1 MRSDIIVATA
11 VLLLLTCRTAIA
23 QPRERGTLTPT
34 PPLQLP
40 LDSPDTVI
48 VAPQEGDYPA
58 IATRL
63 AESLGALTKRTPRI
77 LPDTADAASL
87 GPGPVL
93 VLGNLMDSR
102 VARSLYLH
110 AYDFTDYS
118 WPSPGGH
125 VVRTI
130 RDPLGT
136 GAHVLMLGGSDTAGV
151 RAAVDALLAHLGE
164 HGSALGYVNLVKL
177 GKWGADILAVTERYL
192 GDDPKTWTRVGGA
205 GSWNYQ
211 TEIGSAGAGYLRTG
225 DERYLPVFTRELRSF
240 FDNYVLNLRTDAP
253 PQSHGF
259 LHMMLKVWDLLRDHP
274 SISDEERLR
283 FDEDF
288 LYVYRSGEGPLRI
301 QGESQKNRIRGN
313 HGTRTGIDGI
323 YGGRFF
329 LRRFGA
335 SDPEIAAQAQ
345 EWLAVADAYFSVSMG
360 SQKPI
365 EDNWGHQWGASLFDT
380 LLYAMMAD
388 RTEYFTSPAL
398 RACAD
403 RALIAYP
410 RGGAPRGYMSA
421 LAVTTG
427 DTGYLSGFEGGEVY
441 GKRCAG
447 MNGNCNELL
456 RGFCTPD
463 PIRPRGNLLDVAVA
477 PLDQLWYDTIDAAGM
492 NPGDLFAV
500 TVPREEGF
508 DKLSI
513 REGWR
518 SGDHYLLLDG
528 ISGGLHAYED
538 ANCVLIMQ
546 EGGATW
552 TMRTGRSLNESG
564 TVKSGNGV
572 AVSLDGA
579 GPGRLHRYARLLY
592 RGRHADYTAVGTAL
606 EGVGDADWERH
617 IIRKQEQWT
626 LVVDRVTARREGEAL
641 AERHWHLRGS
651 VTAADDGVT
660 AVQQVGSSRRYLHLQ
675 TAGALPEGMSGTTN
689 RAESVRALVGPERPL
704 EFATLLHVPPDT
716 PAPPGAAYFRALD
729 ATCTGEPAPPAGIGR
744 LTDLGIVILRAT
756 EPGNWIE
763 MPFRLDAQT
772 SGEVAVDLL
781 GYSDRGAL
789 RILLDGK
796 QVVERH
802 EHRAPTTVP
811 QRVPLGN
818 LELAAGDHR
827 LRLEVIGDPPA
838 DGKCYIGL
846 GALLITPPGTPA
858 GPAPGERVFTLTR
871 TAAGWRIDGPDGP
884 EVVTVERT
892 GAAGSPGWKVGQP
905 ERLPS
910 ADSVH
915 AQAVQADGLLP
926 LHPQAPALPSPW
938 RSLNSG
944 GAAVTAVARAEDGRI
959 AAGDKNGAVALF
971 AADGARQ
978 ASAQMQSEVL
988 ALHFLGDDLLV
999 GEDRGALTWLG
1010 PDGTTRRQ
1018 VVIPYE
1024 PMPWDYWSEY
1034 RSRVREI
1041 TSADLNG
1048 DGNPE
1053 ILLSNSDRRVHAF
1066 TADGQQLWK
1075 APVEWGIFTA
1085 MTPGTFRGAFG
1096 LFGGTS
1102 KPSIHGRCLI
1112 FPADGGKPGNLTRPD
1127 LVSWSVPS
1135 QFRDMRLVDVNGDG
1149 VNEIINAVDTNCRQ
1163 LVVYREDGTVL
1174 WDADMAGSAE
1184 ALAVAGNTVYCGG
1197 SAGYVA
1203 AFVGATGERAWACYV
1218 GEPVVLLALTAD
1230 ERLAAVTP
1238 GGRVFV
1244 IDAGGHLDGCVELD
1258 GAVTAVMRP
1267 GDHRLGDTLL
1277 LGTQDGRVI
1286 AQ

>member
-1 MRSDIIVATA
+1 MRSDMLVVTA
-11 VLLLLTCRTAIA
+11 VLLLLICRVATA
-23 QPRERGTLTPT
+23 QGQERVALTPT

-40 LDSPDTVI
+40 LDGPGTVI
-48 VAPQEGDYPA
+48 VAPEAGDYPA

-63 AESLGALTKRTPRI
+63 AEGLGALTKRTPRI
-77 LPDTADAASL
+77 VADTADPSSL

-102 VARSLYLH
+102 LARSLYLH

-130 RDPLGT
+130 RDPLGI
-136 GAHVLMLGGSDTAGV
+136 GAHVLMLGGSDTLGV
-151 RAAVDALLAHLGE
+151 SAAVDALLAHVDE
-164 HGSALGYVNLVKL
+164 HGSTLGYVNIVKL
-177 GKWGADILAVTERYL
+177 GKWAPDIIAFTERYL

-301 QGESQKNRIRGN
+301 KRESEKRIIRGN

-335 SDPEIAAQAQ
+335 SDPEIAAQ

-360 SQKPI
+360 SLKPV
-365 EDNWGHQWGASLFDT
+365 EDNWGHQWGASLYDT
-380 LLYAMMAD
+380 LLYAMLAD

-398 RACAD
+398 RGCAD
-403 RALIAYP
+403 RALIAYS

-421 LAVTTG
+421 LAVTTR
-427 DTGYLSGFEGGEVY
+427 DIGYLSGFEGGEAY

-447 MNGNCNELL
+447 MNGTCNELL

-463 PIRPRGNLLDVAVA
+463 PIYPREDLLDVAVA
-477 PLDQLWYDTIDAAGM
+477 PLDQLWYDTIDDAGM

-500 TVPREEGF
+500 TVPREAGF

-518 SGDHYLLLDG
+518 ADDFYLLLDG

-552 TMRTGRSLNESG
+552 TARTGRSLNESG
-564 TVKSGNGV
+564 TVKSSNGV

-592 RGRHADYTAVGTAL
+592 SGHHADYKAVGTVL

-651 VTAADDGVT
+651 VTARDDGVT
-660 AVQQVGSSRRYLHLQ
+660 ALQPVGSTRRYLHLQ
-675 TAGALPEGMSGTTN
+675 SAGVLPEGMSGTTN
-689 RAESVRALVGPERPL
+689 RAESVRALVGPQRPL
-704 EFATLLHVPPDT
+704 EFATLLHLPPET
-716 PAPPGAAYFRALD
+716 PLPPGAAHFRALD
-729 ATCTGEPAPPAGIGR
+729 ASCTGEPAPPAGIGR
-744 LTDLGIVILRAT
+744 LPDLGIVVLRAT
-756 EPGNWIE
+756 QPGNWIQ
-763 MPFRLDAQT
+763 MPFHLDIGI
-772 SGEVAVDLL
+772 SGEAFVDLL
-781 GYSDRGAL
+781 GYSDRGAV
-789 RILLDGK
+789 RMLLDGE

-802 EHRAPTTVP
+802 EHRAATTVA
-811 QRVPLGN
+811 QRVSLGN
-818 LELAAGDHR
+818 QELAAGDHI

-846 GALLITPPGTPA
+846 SGLLITPPGKSA
-858 GPAPGERVFTLTR
+858 GPAPGERLFSLTR
-871 TAAGWRIDGPDGP
+871 TTAGWRIDGPDGP
-884 EVVTVERT
+884 EVVSVEET
-892 GAAGSPGWKVGQP
+892 GAAGSPGWKVGKP
-905 ERLPS
+905 EQLPP
-910 ADSVH
+910 ADSVN
-915 AQAVQADGLLP
+915 AEVVRFDKLLP

-938 RSLNSG
+938 RSMASG
-944 GAAVTAVARAEDGRI
+944 GAAVTAVARAEDGRL
-959 AAGDKNGAVALF
+959 AAGDKKGAVALF
-971 AADGARQ
+971 TADGARQ
-978 ASAQMQSEVL
+978 ASAQMESQVL
-988 ALHFLGDDLLV
+988 SLHFLGEDLLV

-1041 TSADLNG
+1041 TSADLTG

-1053 ILLSNSDRRVHAF
+1053 ILLSNSDRRIHAF
-1066 TADGQQLWK
+1066 TADGQPLWK
-1075 APVEWGIFTA
+1075 APVEWGIFAA

-1102 KPSIHGRCLI
+1102 KPSIHGRCLV
-1112 FPADGGKPGNLTRPD
+1112 FPADGGRPGNLTRPD
-1127 LVSWSVPS
+1127 LVNWSVPS
-1135 QFRDMRLVDVNGDG
+1135 HFRDMRLADLTGDG
-1149 VNEIINAVDTNCRQ
+1149 VNEIITAVDTNCRQ
-1163 LVVYREDGTVL
+1163 LVAYREDGTVL

-1184 ALAVAGNTVYCGG
+1184 GLALAGNTIYCGG

-1203 AFVGATGERAWACYV
+1203 SFIGATGERVWACYV

-1230 ERLAAVTP
+1230 SRLAAVTP
-1238 GGRVFV
+1238 GGRVFL

-1258 GAVTAVMRP
+1258 AAVTAVMRP
-1267 GDHRLGDTLL
+1267 GDHRVGDTLL
-1277 LGTQDGRVI
+1277 LGTADGRVI